1 MLEFVLFVMIIVVG
15 TGGELCLGRAM
26 KQGEELE
33 RLHPGHA
40 ASLLWRALR
49 QKWLWIGV
57 AMMAVAFFSL
67 LLLLSFEEVSF
78 VVPVTALS
86 YLSVRWAGY
95 SSSANGSLYSGGS
108 EYCWSVWGSRWCC
121 WQNNR
126 APVIAT

>member
-1 MLEFVLFVMIIVVG
+1 MLEFTLFVMIIVVG

-26 KQGEELE
+26 KEGEELQ

-40 ASLLWRALR
+40 ASLIWRALR

-67 LLLLSFEEVSF
+67 LLLLSFEDVSF

-86 YLSVRWAGY
+86 YLFGALGGIFFLGERVAPQRWIGILLVCV
-95 SSSANGSLYSGGS
+95 GVTLVLLGK
-108 EYCWSVWGSRWCC
+108 
-121 WQNNR
+121 
-126 APVIAT
+126 